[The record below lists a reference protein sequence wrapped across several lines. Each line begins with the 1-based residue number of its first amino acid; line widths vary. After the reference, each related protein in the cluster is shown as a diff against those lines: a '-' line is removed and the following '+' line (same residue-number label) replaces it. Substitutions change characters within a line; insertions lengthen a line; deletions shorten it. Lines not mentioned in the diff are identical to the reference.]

1 MSRTCTISI
10 TDEPKGRNKKEC
22 FDGNS
27 VTVLSR
33 SGLHPVERVALERF
47 RNALPSPRNLL
58 VAGNRTGVTA
68 MFARRLFPECRVTS
82 HAFDLH
88 HIRAIARN
96 LAANGYAARFLADE
110 GVKVFDADGLEQGD
124 GADAVRLACTA
135 YLPAAEEAAGYDAA
149 VLLYTPG
156 LMTAELLLDQLED
169 VHARLAP
176 GGHLLLVAETPQDAL
191 LKQLKAMYARFTLL
205 ASSSKRSPLCVLCE
219 KRGELAKPRDFHAS
233 FTASVPGQA
242 EPVTLI
248 SLPGV
253 FCHRRADAGGLALAE
268 VATDLLKNQGGGDPH
283 VKNLLDMG
291 CGCGL
296 VGLLIASNV
305 SVGHLAFLDSHARA
319 LETAKQN
326 AAALGFAN
334 FSLTLSDN
342 GAPQRGYDLFV
353 GNPPYYSE
361 YRIADIFLDGAHGAL
376 RRGGSC
382 LTVAKAATALAR
394 RQEERFGN
402 VLSIPRRGYTVLK
415 STRA

>member
-1 MSRTCTISI
+1 MSRTGTISI
-10 TDEPKGRNKKEC
+10 TDEPKGRSKKEC

-88 HIRAIARN
+88 HVRAIARN
-96 LAANGYAARFLADE
+96 LAANGYASRFFADE
-110 GVKVFDADGLEQGD
+110 GVRVFDAECLEQGD

-135 YLPAAEEAAGYDAA
+135 YLPPAEDATGYDAA

-169 VHARLAP
+169 IHARLAP
-176 GGHLLLVAETPQDAL
+176 GGRLLLVAETPQDAL
-191 LKQLKAMYARFTLL
+191 LKQLKAMYAHFTLL
-205 ASSSKRSPLCVLCE
+205 VSSSKRSPLCVLCE

-233 FTASVPGQA
+233 FTTSVPGQA
-242 EPVTLI
+242 EPLMLI

-268 VATDLLKNQGGGDPH
+268 VATDLLKNQGDAPR

-296 VGLLIASNV
+296 VGLLIAANV
-305 SVGHLAFLDSHARA
+305 PVGHLAFLDSHARA
-319 LETAKQN
+319 LKAAKRN
-326 AAALGFAN
+326 AAALGVTNVSF
-334 FSLTLSDN
+334 TLSDN

-361 YRIADIFLDGAHGAL
+361 YRIADIFLEGAHGAL

-382 LTVAKAATALAR
+382 LTVAKAAGALAR
-394 RQEERFGN
+394 RQEEVFGN

-415 STRA
+415 STRS

>member
-1 MSRTCTISI
+1 MGRTGTISI
-10 TDEPKGRNKKEC
+10 TDEPQGRSKKEC

-47 RNALPSPRNLL
+47 RGALPSPRELL

-68 MFARRLFPECRVTS
+68 MFARRLFPECRVTC

-88 HIRAIARN
+88 HLRAIARN
-96 LAANGYAARFLADE
+96 LAANGYPTRFVADD
-110 GVKVFDADGLEQGD
+110 GVKVFDASDLEQGEED
-124 GADAVRLACTA
+124 GAVRLACTA
-135 YLPAAEEAAGYDAA
+135 YLPRAGETAGYDAA

-156 LMTAELLLDQLED
+156 LTTAELLLDQLED
-169 VHARLAP
+169 IHARLAP
-176 GGHLLLVAETPQDAL
+176 GGRLLLVAETPQDAV
-191 LKQLKAMYARFTLL
+191 LKQLKAMYARLTLL
-205 ASSSKRSPLCVLCE
+205 VSASKRTPLCVLCE
-219 KRGELAKPRDFHAS
+219 KRGELAKPRDFSAS
-233 FTASVPGQA
+233 FSASVPGQDA
-242 EPVTLI
+242 PVTLV

-268 VATDLLKNQGGGDPH
+268 VATDLLKNQGAGSH
-283 VKNLLDMG
+283 VNNLLDMG

-296 VGLLIASNV
+296 VGLLIAKNV
-305 SVGHLAFLDSHARA
+305 PAGHIAFLDSHARA
-319 LETAKQN
+319 LEAAKRN

-334 FSLTLSDN
+334 VSFTLSDN

-361 YRIADIFLDGAHGAL
+361 YRIADIFLEGARGAL
-376 RRGGSC
+376 RRGGAC

-394 RQEERFGN
+394 RQEELFGN

-415 STRA
+415 SLRT